1 MIREAIL
8 QGAAMNRTW
17 LSSYSPGVPAEV
29 DVGAFASLNDLFDW
43 ICRSFG
49 DLPAFTNQGT
59 TLTWNELDTQ
69 VRRFAAYLQH
79 AARLGKGDRVAI
91 MLPNLLQYP
100 VALFGTLRA
109 GCVVVN
115 VNPQYTAR
123 ELQHQLADSGAV
135 ALVVLDHFA
144 HVFEEVQ
151 SATAVRHVIVTGVGD
166 MLAFPRDR
174 IVNLVVR
181 HIRHM
186 VPAWHIEA
194 AARFSDVLR
203 QGASVAP
210 SPVAV
215 GPSDTA
221 FLQYTGGT
229 TGVPK
234 AAILSH
240 GNLVANIEQTAA
252 WVVGV
257 LERGKETAIIP
268 LPLYHVF
275 ALTATLTFCRLGAH
289 VVLITDPR
297 DIPAFVR
304 ELRHSPFTVM
314 IGVSTLFKALLDAPG
329 LDRGRMRGV
338 KLVVA
343 GGMAVQRA
351 VAERWQQ
358 ACGTPLIEGYG
369 LTEASPIVCANPLN
383 LSAFSGAI
391 GLPLPSTEVAIME
404 DDGTPLACGTEGEI
418 CVRGPQVM
426 QGYWHMPDET
436 AKVFHA
442 GGWLRTGDVGVMD
455 DRGCVRLVDRKKDVI
470 VVSGFKVYP
479 SEIEDVVATHPGVD
493 EAAAIRA
500 PDAHSH
506 EAVKIVVV
514 RRDRTLT
521 AEDLLAYCRKNLTA
535 YKVPR
540 HVVFRDDPLPK
551 SAIGKVLR
559 RVVQAEEDARLAA
572 AAGHMQPS

>member
-1 MIREAIL
+1 MHRI
-8 QGAAMNRTW
+8 W

-29 DVGAFASLNDLFDW
+29 DANAFGSLDALFDW
-43 ICRSFG
+43 ICGSYG
-49 DLPAFTNQGT
+49 DLPAFTNLGA
-59 TLTWNELDTQ
+59 TLTWKQLDAH
-69 VRRFAAYLQH
+69 VRHFAAYLQH
-79 AARLGKGDRVAI
+79 VARLGKGDRVAI

-123 ELQHQLADSGAV
+123 ELQHQLADSGAT

-151 SATAVRHVIVTGVGD
+151 RSTAVRHVIVTRLGD
-166 MLAFPRDR
+166 MLPFPRDR
-174 IVNLVVR
+174 IVNLVVT

-186 VPAWHIEA
+186 VPPWHLREA
-194 AARFSDVLR
+194 THFPDALRRGMAREPLPVSI
-203 QGASVAP
+203 
-210 SPVAV
+210 SPA
-215 GPSDTA
+215 DTA

-234 AAILSH
+234 GAILSH
-240 GNLVANIEQTAA
+240 GNLVANVEQTAA

-297 DIPAFVR
+297 DIRAFVK
-304 ELRHSPFTVM
+304 ELRHCPFTVM
-314 IGVSTLFKALLDAPG
+314 IGVNTLFKALLDAPG
-329 LDRGRMRGV
+329 LDRARMRGV

-343 GGMAVQRA
+343 GGMAVQRS
-351 VAERWQQ
+351 VAERWHRT
-358 ACGTPLIEGYG
+358 CGTPLIEGYG

-383 LSAFSGAI
+383 LPAFSGAI
-391 GLPLPSTEVAIME
+391 GLPLPSTEVAIMD
-404 DDGTPLACGTEGEI
+404 DDGRALPPGTEGEI

-442 GGWLRTGDVGVMD
+442 GGWLRTGDVGIMD
-455 DRGCVRLVDRKKDVI
+455 DKGYVRLVDRKKDMI

-479 SEIEDVVATHPGVD
+479 TEIEDVVTMHPGVD
-493 EAAAIRA
+493 EVAAIRA

-506 EAVKIVVV
+506 ETVKIVVV
-514 RRDRTLT
+514 RRDPALT
-521 AEDLLAYCRKNLTA
+521 AEALLDHCRTNLTA

-540 HVVFRDDPLPK
+540 HVVFRDEPLPK

-559 RVVQAEEDARLAA
+559 RVVQAEEDARLGV
-572 AAGHMQPS
+572 AAGQTQAT